1 MLPTCRCDPNSMN
14 LWISCLTWQ
23 KGLCRCEQ
31 GKHREVGRVSW
42 IICMDLLQLRG
53 RQNCDD
59 RSRGERGRDEGQGRE
74 RLRLE
79 DGTLLALKVEE
90 GASSLSVGKDKE
102 TDSSLKPPEIMQ
114 PCWLLDFKNHWRLLT
129 SQTVLFKP
137 LHLWKFV
144 PTAIQN

>member
-1 MLPTCRCDPNSMN
+1 
-14 LWISCLTWQ
+14 
-23 KGLCRCEQ
+23 
-31 GKHREVGRVSW
+31 
-42 IICMDLLQLRG
+42 MDLLQLRG

-114 PCWLLDFKNHWRLLT
+114 PC
-129 SQTVLFKP
+129 
-137 LHLWKFV
+137 
-144 PTAIQN
+144 